1 MVDIAPEMSL
11 DMLKEPKE
19 GSREL
24 VQTAWRKIAPLARLR
39 AKNYNGINVVVIKEG
54 IHLIGLSA
62 VQVREPLRACS
73 KTASL
78 GAGIAA
84 ANCSWLIGTRNC
96 LVGACL
102 QRCG

>member
-1 MVDIAPEMSL
+1 LVDIAPEMSI

-24 VQTAWRKIAPLARLR
+24 VQTAWTKKAPLARLR
-39 AKNYNGINVVVIKEG
+39 AKNYDGINVVVIKEG
-54 IHLIGLSA
+54 MNLIGLST

-73 KTASL
+73 KTALL

-84 ANCSWLIGTRNC
+84 ANRSWLIGTRNC
-96 LVGACL
+96 LVGACV
-102 QRCG
+102 QSSG